1 MADFNNKMIIKIVI
15 SIIIFAI
22 LMSIKSVTFANI
34 ENFGL
39 TPFQENELLQTWGN
53 FQGDYLFILISIAIS
68 LLIGLKFSMKI

>member
-39 TPFQENELLQTWGN
+39 TPFQENEFLQTWGN
-53 FQGDYLFILISIAIS
+53 FQGDYLFILISIGIS
-68 LLIGLKFSMKI
+68 LVIGLKFSMKI